1 MRLTAALAPKV
12 LAAAHKPGAARGLRA
27 QAARHLAAL
36 AAEAAKSAGLAR
48 PWPLALHGSLFKDAG
63 LRRDVLA
70 QLGRVRLRRARTT
83 AERAA
88 AGL

>member
-1 MRLTAALAPKV
+1 V
-12 LAAAHKPGAARGLRA
+12 LAAARRPGAARALRSR
-27 QAARHLAAL
+27 AAGHLAAL
-36 AAEAAKSAGLAR
+36 AAEAARSAGLKR

-63 LRRDVLA
+63 LRREVLA
-70 QLGRVRLRRARTT
+70 RLGRARLSRPRTT